1 MTRRP
6 PESRAIYKVIFQNR
20 GEVYE
25 IHARGVAHESMLG
38 FLEVEGL
45 LFGQRSQVVV
55 DPSEDRLRHE
65 FAGVERLFIPVHA
78 VIRIDQV
85 EKQGTSRITAQGKGE
100 GMVTLF
106 PGPFMGKPPGESK

>member
-6 PESRAIYKVIFQNR
+6 PEDLAIYKIIFQNR

-25 IHARGVAHESMLG
+25 VHARSVSHGSMLG
-38 FLEVEGL
+38 FVEVEGL

-65 FAGVERLFIPVHA
+65 FAGVERVFVPLHA

-85 EKQGTSRITAQGKGE
+85 EKQGASRITTQGKGE
-100 GMVTLF
+100 GMITMF
-106 PGPFMGKPPGESK
+106 PGPFMGKPPGEKK